1 MASLSQ
7 PRYTIEE
14 YLALEER
21 EGMRYEYYAGEVYAM
36 AGVTEKHALIEG
48 NIYAALR
55 RQLGVQG
62 SCRPFTSSMRVGVPQ
77 FGQYFYPDAF
87 VVCGPSQYSP
97 RIAHAIINPT
107 VVFEV
112 LSPSTEAF
120 DRGRKFRMYKALP
133 SLTDYVLVSQDEAL
147 AEHFVRHE
155 RQWIINTVDEPSG
168 LIQLSSIGC
177 ELRLSDLYEGV
188 DLSSE

>member
-1 MASLSQ
+1 MASLPQ

-21 EGMRYEYYAGEVYAM
+21 DGMRYEYYDGEVYAM
-36 AGVTEKHALIEG
+36 AGVTEKHGRIER
-48 NIYAALR
+48 NIIGLLYNALR
-55 RQLGVQG
+55 G
-62 SCRPFTSSMRVGVPQ
+62 SSCQVYTASVRVGVVQ

-97 RIAHAIINPT
+97 RISHAIINPT
-107 VVFEV
+107 VIFEV

-120 DRGRKFRMYKALP
+120 DRGRKFRMYKTLP

-147 AEHFVRHE
+147 GEHFMRHD
-155 RQWIINTVDEPSG
+155 RQWIINTVDEPAG